1 MNAKTCFAVLAALAA
16 AGCASLNAVRDAE
29 GFTYF
34 DGNLE
39 TSAPSDYFVLRFEY
53 PGGIITDKPSWMKG
67 LQRWNF
73 VEVRQL
79 KDSVTVVDDGK
90 CRTEKR
96 RVAGVNWA
104 KWLKPGSRNVRVKF
118 VDGNYTLAA
127 ANVEAA
133 PEGFTPL
140 FNGKDLT
147 GWKGVTN
154 EEKFNLPPVRRAAW
168 PEKRWEMQAK
178 ADKLMREHW
187 FAKDGALF
195 FDGLPG
201 GYSLAT
207 AKDYGNF
214 EMIADWRLLRVLGDS
229 GFYLRG
235 MPQVQIWDPHTWGG
249 LGSGGLYNNARTI
262 SNATSC
268 EDRPIGDWNRCRMRL
283 VGNRATVWLNGVK
296 VVDDVEYE
304 NCRDAA
310 AGIPLIDQIELQCH
324 GDPIEFRNLFI
335 RELPGADED
344 IPDPSAAVRGEKVD
358 LLKDGMAGWTA
369 VDPKA
374 RMGWSVK
381 DGVLSNETGIDP
393 KKTNRGGAGTTNL
406 RTVREDFLDF
416 DLSYDV
422 LVPKGCNSG
431 VYLRGRYELQVLES
445 YGKPVDCHNM
455 AALYEHL
462 TPCVAA
468 EKPAGEWQHVDATL
482 YRRHLTVV
490 LNGVKIIDNQ
500 PIRGVTPAALD
511 GNEFVAGPIL
521 LQGDHSNASFR
532 NMILTKIKR

>member
-1 MNAKTCFAVLAALAA
+1 MNGKCWLAVVGAALA
-16 AGCASLNAVRDAE
+16 AGCASLNGVRDAE

-34 DGNLE
+34 DGKLE
-39 TSAPSDYFVLRFEY
+39 TSAPSDFFVLRFEC
-53 PGGIITDKPSWMKG
+53 PGGIITNNPSWMKG

-79 KDSVTVVDDGK
+79 KDSVTVVNDGVF
-90 CRTEKR
+90 RTERR

-118 VDGNYTLAA
+118 VDDSYTLAA
-127 ANVEAA
+127 ANVEPA
-133 PEGFTPL
+133 PAGFVPL
-140 FNGKDLT
+140 FNGKDLA
-147 GWKGVTN
+147 GWKGVTT
-154 EEKFNLPPVRRAAW
+154 EEQFNRPEVRRAAW

-178 ADKLMREHW
+178 ADRLMREHW

-214 EMIADWRLLRVLGDS
+214 ELIADWRLLRVLGDS

-268 EDRPIGDWNRCRMRL
+268 EDHPIGDWNRCRMRI
-283 VGNRATVWLNGVK
+283 VGNRASVWLNGAK
-296 VVDDVEYE
+296 VVDDIEYE
-304 NCRDAA
+304 NCRDAK
-310 AGIPLIDQIELQCH
+310 AGIPLIQQIELQCH
-324 GDPIEFRNLFI
+324 GDPIEFRNIFI
-335 RELPGADED
+335 KELPEAAED
-344 IPDPSAAVRGEKVD
+344 VPDPSAAARGAPID
-358 LLKDGMAGWTA
+358 LLKDGIDGWTA
-369 VDPKA
+369 VDSSA
-374 RMGWSVK
+374 RMGWRVK
-381 DGVLSNETGIDP
+381 DGILSNETGIDP
-393 KKTNRGGAGTTNL
+393 TKTSRGGAGTTNL
-406 RTVREDFLDF
+406 RTKREDFFDF

-422 LVPKGCNSG
+422 LVPAKCNSG
-431 VYLRGRYELQVLES
+431 VYLRGRYELQVLDS
-445 YGKPVDCHNM
+445 FGRSVDSHNM
-455 AALYEHL
+455 AALYEL
-462 TPCVAA
+462 ITPCVAA

-482 YRRHLTVV
+482 YKRHLTVV

-500 PIRGVTPAALD
+500 PIPGVTPAALD
-511 GNEFVAGPIL
+511 GNEFVPGPIV

-532 NMILTKIKR
+532 NMILTPIK